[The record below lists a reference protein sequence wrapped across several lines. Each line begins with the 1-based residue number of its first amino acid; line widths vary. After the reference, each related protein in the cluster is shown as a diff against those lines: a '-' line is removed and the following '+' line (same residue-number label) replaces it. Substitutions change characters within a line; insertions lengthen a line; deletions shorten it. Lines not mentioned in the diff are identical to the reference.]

1 MLLEADP
8 PDHTRRRAIV
18 GRILS
23 APNLR
28 GFRAGFE
35 AEANELI
42 DRVLDKGEVEAVE
55 EVAQAYVLK
64 VFPDA
69 VGIADGDRIN
79 LLKYGT
85 MVFNAFGPQNDIFN
99 ESAARS
105 WRGGTLDHGAVP
117 AQKSG
122 TR

>member
-28 GFRAGFE
+28 SFRAGFE
-35 AEANELI
+35 
-42 DRVLDKGEVEAVE
+42 VE
-55 EVAQAYVLK
+55 
-64 VFPDA
+64 P
-69 VGIADGDRIN
+69 
-79 LLKYGT
+79 
-85 MVFNAFGPQNDIFN
+85 
-99 ESAARS
+99 
-105 WRGGTLDHGAVP
+105 
-117 AQKSG
+117 